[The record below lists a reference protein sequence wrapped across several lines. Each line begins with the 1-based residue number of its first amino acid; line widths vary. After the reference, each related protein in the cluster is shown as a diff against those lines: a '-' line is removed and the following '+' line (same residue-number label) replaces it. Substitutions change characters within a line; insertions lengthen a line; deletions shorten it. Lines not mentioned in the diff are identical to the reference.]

1 MRLRQLSSLIFA
13 TAGVVAIG
21 AALPALGQQ
30 GPESL
35 LPPGFGDPPAPPANK
50 GPAPKQPDGTPAN
63 TDSSQTATTGSNA
76 ASPSLGTSAASSSA
90 KEDDGDEDEED
101 AEETE
106 LRYDVPPTARRSL
119 KQIGVMSEA
128 GGGFPATA
136 FGAIKGDFLL
146 NATRTIK
153 GPLASRWGTI
163 MARRALA
170 SRTNTPNDVSGADW
184 VAERAALILRMGDA
198 VVARQLVQQVDAGTY
213 SKRLLEV
220 SMPIF
225 LANADLAGMCPL
237 ADLGSQK
244 TNSPE
249 WKTAPAICASLAGE
263 QGRATS
269 LLNQVRNRGWDKGTD
284 YLLTEKAVGAGTNGR
299 RTVKIEWDTVKS
311 LTNWRHGMAQAT
323 GIEPPEALY
332 AGMGRQVDG
341 WRAQMPTISVATRV
355 KTAPGAAALG
365 VLSNRAMVD
374 IYGIA
379 AEDQDTADAIST
391 QADNIRTAFVG
402 DGDSAKISAMQGLWD
417 SAANETQRHGMYVLT
432 ARAAALIAPNSGN
445 SSDADRLIGS
455 MLSGGF
461 DSQAARWISVVDEGS
476 QGWALLAAGSPDWPD
491 KVSTGSLDDF
501 QGNDDSE
508 NYHRSALL
516 VAGLAGLD
524 RVSEATLAEFA
535 EDIETNVTRETK
547 WSRAIKAAAN
557 RGESGTVALLAAAG
571 LQASD
576 WTKVPAHHLYHM
588 IGALRTVG
596 LEAEARMI
604 AAEAVSFG

>member
-1 MRLRQLSSLIFA
+1 MRLRHLSSLIFV
-13 TAGVVAIG
+13 TAGVAVVG

-35 LPPGFGDPPAPPANK
+35 LPPGFGDPPPPPPASK
-50 GPAPKQPDGTPAN
+50 VAQPKQSADAPSA
-63 TDSSQTATTGSNA
+63 A
-76 ASPSLGTSAASSSA
+76 ASGKPLSSRSTPSAGSSTLAAV
-90 KEDDGDEDEED
+90 KDGDEES
-101 AEETE
+101 EETE
-106 LRYDVPPTARRSL
+106 IRYDVPPTSRRSL
-119 KQIGVMSEA
+119 KQIGIMSEA

-136 FGAIKGDFLL
+136 FGTIKGDFLL
-146 NATRTIK
+146 NAARSIK

-163 MARRALA
+163 LTRRALA
-170 SRTNTPNDVSGADW
+170 SRTNTPGDINGADW
-184 VAERAALILRMGDA
+184 VAERSALILRMGDA
-198 VVARQLVQQVDAGTY
+198 VVARQLVQQVDSGAY

-225 LANADLAGMCPL
+225 LANADLSGMCPL
-237 ADLGSQK
+237 ADAASQK

-249 WKTAPAICASLAGE
+249 WKTAMSICASLAGE
-263 QGRATS
+263 QARATS
-269 LLNQVRNRGWDKGTD
+269 LLNQVRNKGWVKGID

-299 RTVKIEWDTVKS
+299 RTVKIEWDNVKS
-311 LTNWRHGMAQAT
+311 LTNWRQGMSQAT

-332 AGMGRQVDG
+332 AEMGRQVDG
-341 WRAQMPTISVATRV
+341 WRVQLPMVSVKTRI

-379 AEDQDTADAIST
+379 AEDQDVGDTNSA

-402 DGDSAKISAMQGLWD
+402 SSESAKIAAMQKIWD
-417 SAANETQRHGMYVLT
+417 SALNDTQKRGMLVLT
-432 ARAAALIAPNSGN
+432 ARAAALITPSSGN
-445 SSDADRLIGS
+445 AGDADRLIAS

-461 DSQAARWISVVDEGS
+461 DSQAERWISLVDEGS
-476 QGWALLAAGSPDWPD
+476 MAWGMLATGSPEWPNMID
-491 KVSTGSLDDF
+491 SGALGDF

-508 NYHRSALL
+508 KYHKSALL
-516 VAGLAGLD
+516 AAGLAGLG
-524 RVSEATLAEFA
+524 RVSQATLAEFSN
-535 EDIETNVTRETK
+535 DLETNVTRETA
-547 WSRAIKAAAN
+547 WSRAIAAAAG

-576 WTKVPAHHLYHM
+576 WTKIPAHHLYHM
-588 IGALRTVG
+588 VSALRTVG